1 MAGLLIEENGIYGLD
16 CSAAAWATD
25 QINAAYHNAGV
36 QLKDVDF
43 VIEDEQ
49 NLLVVEYKNANV
61 PGASH
66 PESFNPAAD
75 KKIEAVI
82 QKFYDTLH
90 YLRLIGKDRAA
101 KYVYIVEAPSSDS
114 VMRKRLRNRMRQE
127 LPFKLQENIG
137 NGKKLIAG
145 VDVVSIQEWNENS
158 DYGKYP
164 LKPVN
169 QS

>member
-1 MAGLLIEENGIYGLD
+1 MIEENGIYGLD

-25 QINAAYHNAGV
+25 QVNAAYHNAGV
-36 QLKDVDF
+36 QLKDADF

-61 PGASH
+61 RGASH
-66 PESFNPAAD
+66 PESFNPASD

-90 YLRLIGKDRAA
+90 YLHLIGKDRAA
-101 KYVYIVEAPSSDS
+101 KYIYIVEAPSSDS
-114 VMRKRLRNRMRQE
+114 VMRKRLRNRMQQE

-137 NGKKLIAG
+137 NGRKLIAG
-145 VDVVSIQEWNENS
+145 VDVVSIQEWNESS